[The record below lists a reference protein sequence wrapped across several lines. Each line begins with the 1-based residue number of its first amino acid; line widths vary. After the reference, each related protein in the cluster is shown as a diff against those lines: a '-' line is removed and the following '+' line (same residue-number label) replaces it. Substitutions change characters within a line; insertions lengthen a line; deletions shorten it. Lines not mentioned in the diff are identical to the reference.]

1 MYLIYMS
8 FKSSLLIIILLCIS
22 FLIMNHFLS
31 FKYTK
36 ESFNGR
42 RSVNQSNEGNTRGAR
57 ANIGERGNQSNKGNT
72 RGTRANIGDR
82 FNQSN
87 EGNPRRAPVN
97 IGNRGNRSNDK
108 NPRRA
113 PVSIGDQ
120 DNRPN
125 DTLPVRPTKTSKI
138 SVMSF

>member
-8 FKSSLLIIILLCIS
+8 FKTSLLIIILLCIS

-72 RGTRANIGDR
+72 RGTRANIGER
-82 FNQSN
+82 GNQPN
-87 EGNPRRAPVN
+87 DKKPRRAPVS
-97 IGNRGNRSNDK
+97 IGNRSNDK

-113 PVSIGDQ
+113 PVNNGDQ